1 MSIAALLAG
10 RMGERAGWLLAL
22 APLAAFAHFLLQ
34 MPLVADRG
42 WFGRRLFGSKLPLGA
57 LSGEGLAEDML
68 SAAEAR
74 ASRSWL
80 RRFTRAAF
88 R

>member
-1 MSIAALLAG
+1 LFSGEYWAGEQALKLG
-10 RMGERAGWLLAL
+10 LVDGFGEIRS
-22 APLAAFAHFLLQ
+22 FLRERYGEKVQ

-57 LSGEGLAEDML
+57 LSGESLAEDML

-74 ASRSWL
+74 AIWARYGL
-80 RRFTRAAF
+80 
-88 R
+88 